1 MHGGPHKRPKLAEN
15 DLRAPLLP
23 CAPNGPVAHQQATAP
38 AAQAPL
44 ARPANNDAPVVVH
57 VTEGPGREPLEI
69 RVHLPN
75 GFPGQMPSGYGS
87 RPPPTPPQSRRHPYK
102 GWSTAP
108 EQGAVPAGGC
118 RCARHARLAQEW
130 DEQRW
135 LDWPIGVDEM
145 LARGTSGPAAA
156 APRFHAT
163 FAGGVHLGCFATATE
178 AADAWDA
185 EARRRGQR
193 VLNSPRDSSGEVSAA
208 GHLRAVLAALPSRA
222 LPPLPSDQAW
232 RSAELAALL
241 AAARS
246 PDGLKRMWADNG
258 GGSIDGSLGGSVV
271 QHDHCS
277 AAGVQLCWSYN
288 AHAWGVRKARSCAE
302 GWQDTK
308 PLPSVQEAWAARPAF
323 RARCVRAV
331 LELDGCEMV
340 RGGGEARRGAARSL
354 RDRDLRPDAH
364 AQLHAHAHHTFAPR
378 LRQRACIFSGSW
390 VLNFQPLVAAALLER
405 YGAQGA
411 TVLDPCGGWGGRL
424 LGAVAVGAARYIA
437 CEPCVPTHAALCAMA
452 AQVTATGATPGT
464 VCELHRLGFEDLALP
479 PCSVDVALTSPP
491 YFNLELYDDAPSQS
505 HVRYATPAQWEAHF
519 LRRLFERVHAALKPG
534 RAFLINVASNRMLRE
549 GGCDLEAATHRC
561 AAAAGFVPEPT
572 IRMLK
577 PAHGPAAA
585 AEQGSVS
592 GEAEGGGDATSGKFE
607 PVFVFRKPRP
617 AVPRLGAAAPP
628 AVAVASWPT
637 AGAECGPDE
646 DSARLDAL
654 LDGL

>member
-23 CAPNGPVAHQQATAP
+23 CAPNGPVVHLQATTP
-38 AAQAPL
+38 AA
-44 ARPANNDAPVVVH
+44 H
-57 VTEGPGREPLEI
+57 
-69 RVHLPN
+69 
-75 GFPGQMPSGYGS
+75 
-87 RPPPTPPQSRRHPYK
+87 
-102 GWSTAP
+102 

-118 RCARHARLAQEW
+118 RCARHARLAKEW

-145 LARGTSGPAAA
+145 LCLARGPSGPAAA

-193 VLNSPRDSSGEVSAA
+193 VLNSPRGSSGEVSAA
-208 GHLRAVLAALPSRA
+208 GHLRAVLEALPSHA

-246 PDGLKRMWADNG
+246 PGGLNRMWADNG
-258 GGSIDGSLGGSVV
+258 GGSIGGFVGGSVV

-288 AHAWGVRKARSCAE
+288 VHAWGVRKARSCAE

-323 RARCVRAV
+323 RARCVRAL
-331 LELDGCEMV
+331 LELDGCEMA
-340 RGGGEARRGAARSL
+340 RGGGEARRGAARSF
-354 RDRDLRPDAH
+354 RDQDARPDAH
-364 AQLHAHAHHTFAPR
+364 AQSHAHARGFAPR

-390 VLNFQPLVAAALLER
+390 VLNFQPLVAAALLDR
-405 YGAQGA
+405 YGAKGA

-452 AQVTATGATPGT
+452 AQVAATATGAAPGT

-519 LRRLFERVHAALKPG
+519 LRRVFERVHAALKPG
-534 RAFLINVASNRMLRE
+534 RVFLINVASNRMLRE
-549 GGCDLEAATHRC
+549 GGCDLEAAAHRC
-561 AAAAGFVPEPT
+561 AAAAGFVPEPP

-577 PAHGPAAA
+577 PAHGLAA

-617 AVPRLGAAAPP
+617 AVPQLGAAAPQ

-637 AGAECGPDE
+637 AGADCGPDE